1 MTYDTAALP
10 RDVLA
15 DLFGRYHAML
25 VRFLLRKTRCPQRAE
40 DVAQAAWLKLLSALS
55 RGLCGT
61 RSAAELRAYV
71 FEVAH
76 NTWLDEYTR
85 KHGEVRTRS
94 FDPADLEQLCEG
106 GPAGTGPDDDLQR
119 AQVNGLLCAALTA
132 LPAEQQQVIRMWSQG
147 TSIREMSRASA
158 APRDTVLSRKKYALA
173 RMRGSLA
180 GAAL

>member
-10 RDVLA
+10 REVLA

-25 VRFLLRKTRCPQRAE
+25 VRFLVRKTHCPQRAE
-40 DVAQAAWLKLLSALS
+40 DVAQAAWLKLLSALN

-61 RSAAELRAYV
+61 RNAGELRAYV

-94 FDPADLEQLCEG
+94 FDPVDLERLREG
-106 GPAGTGPDDDLQR
+106 GDGVAGPDEELHR
-119 AQVNGLLCAALTA
+119 TQVDGLLRAAVTA
-132 LPAEQQQVIRMWSQG
+132 LPSEQQQVIRMWSQG
-147 TSIREMSRASA
+147 TSIREMSRTSA

-173 RMRGSLA
+173 RMRGAMA
-180 GAAL
+180 GVAI

>member
-1 MTYDTAALP
+1 MTYDTATQP

-15 DLFGRYHAML
+15 DLFSRYHAML
-25 VRFLLRKTRCPQRAE
+25 VRFLVRKTHCPQRAE

-61 RSAAELRAYV
+61 RSVSELRAYV

-85 KHGEVRTRS
+85 KHDEVRTRT
-94 FDPADLEQLCEG
+94 FDPVDLERLCEG
-106 GPAGTGPDDDLQR
+106 SAAGAGPDEEVQR
-119 AQVNGLLCAALTA
+119 SQVDGLLRSALTA

-173 RMRGSLA
+173 RMRGALA
-180 GAAL
+180 SAAL